1 MEGYSIRD
9 IFLFHRTEH
18 HTVLEN
24 VIALQLFLQCL
35 LQPHR
40 LFRLPQS
47 PPQGPQNQLHQRYHL
62 YPSVTLT
69 QTHQA
74 RTNRWTPVQ
83 RPVKSLDHAICSSTA
98 HSWTRKLY
106 NPS

>member
-35 LQPHR
+35 L
-40 LFRLPQS
+40 
-47 PPQGPQNQLHQRYHL
+47 
-62 YPSVTLT
+62 
-69 QTHQA
+69 
-74 RTNRWTPVQ
+74 
-83 RPVKSLDHAICSSTA
+83 
-98 HSWTRKLY
+98 
-106 NPS
+106 